1 MDYVFTNS
9 VPYLMNWAGTAIGAE
24 FTERIR
30 DRGIS
35 LPMYRVLAV
44 LRQTGTK
51 NLGELSAMVS
61 KEQSTLSRIVGQM
74 EDKGLLTRV
83 RPKTNARLVEID
95 LTPEGER
102 LADEV
107 MPVAIHFETVLTACL
122 SPEEITVLKDMLR
135 RVAGQIDK
143 L

>member
-1 MDYVFTNS
+1 MSYVFTNS
-9 VPYLMNWAGTAIGAE
+9 VPYLINRAGATIGAT
-24 FTERIR
+24 FTDRIR

-61 KEQSTLSRIVGQM
+61 KEQSTLSRIIGQM
-74 EDKGLLTRV
+74 EDKELLTRI
-83 RPKTNARLVEID
+83 RPKNNARLVEID
-95 LTPEGER
+95 LTPQGEA
-102 LADEV
+102 LADEL
-107 MPVAIHFETVLTACL
+107 MPIAIHFEKVLTETMTA
-122 SPEEITVLKDMLR
+122 EEVKTLKTMLR
-135 RVAGQIDK
+135 KVFDRIEH